1 MRAITM
7 GLILVNLLLG
17 AILAMPSGSR
27 QGSALWIHD
36 CCRGLGQDAYCCRD
50 CCWFTSNCEN
60 DLDCR
65 PPVRT

>member
-17 AILAMPSGSR
+17 ATLAITSGS
-27 QGSALWIHD
+27 QGNPASWIRD
-36 CCRGLGQDAYCCRD
+36 CCRGEGTEAYCCFD
-50 CCWFTSNCEN
+50 CCWFRSDCEN

-65 PPVRT
+65 PVRT